1 MKKEKRSFKERYSN
15 NWICTLK
22 QVEELKKALLSK
34 TTEEV
39 KFWSDGTWASR
50 IQNEFWNDNEDPLFI
65 LTKDEIQFIN
75 QDTVDNSLYSICHLI
90 FGLDHPLS
98 NLDIHEYLLER
109 KNTDIKSFLQR
120 DLFRKNHHTY
130 SFVFTYDNLDFKC
143 AIEWENSSR
152 SLRVLLD
159 DGTIGIADGIR
170 YIINYLFDLSDEIRY
185 EYEAF
190 ILFCREIRKF
200 EAYYCNS
207 KNECMSQTTTP
218 TEVLMLQREMTP
230 DIIGNYIKVA
240 DLLDHFQLD
249 IPIPKSNDKEKYIA
263 FNDLFD
269 DYHDLYGYMDVGA
282 IESHIYWFVDNNILE
297 PFDIR
302 KKKCIYTNS
311 YEIFLDVSYP
321 IVWNYLE
328 ECFRIKKADDSYKYF
343 DSAGSLID
351 YLLSIVS
358 DLDKDI
364 KDVYNKKI
372 EQLAYVICEN
382 LDDNHEYNYLLNMI
396 AKYEE
401 TKLWR
406 NSLLNDPDLPF

>member
-1 MKKEKRSFKERYSN
+1 MKKENGSFKERFSN
-15 NWICTLK
+15 NWISTLK
-22 QVEELKKALLSK
+22 QVEALKQALLSK

-39 KFWSDGTWASR
+39 KFCSDGTWVSR
-50 IQNEFWNDNEDPLFI
+50 KQNEFWNDKEDPLFI

-98 NLDIHEYLLER
+98 NLDIHGYLLER
-109 KNTDIKSFLQR
+109 KNTDIKSFLQQ

-130 SFVFTYDNLDFKC
+130 SFVFTYDHLDFKC

-170 YIINYLFDLSDEIRY
+170 YIINYLFDLSDEISY
-185 EYEAF
+185 ENEAF
-190 ILFCREIRKF
+190 ILFC
-200 EAYYCNS
+200 
-207 KNECMSQTTTP
+207 
-218 TEVLMLQREMTP
+218 REMTP

-249 IPIPKSNDKEKYIA
+249 IPIPKSADKEKYID

-282 IESHIYWFVDNNILE
+282 IESHIYWFLDNNILE

-311 YEIFLDVSYP
+311 YEILLDKKYP
-321 IVWNYLE
+321 IEWNYLE
-328 ECFRIKKADDSYKYF
+328 ECFRIKKADESYKYC
-343 DSAGSLID
+343 DSAGALIN

-358 DLDKDI
+358 DLDINMKYI
-364 KDVYNKKI
+364 YNKKI
-372 EQLAYVICEN
+372 EQLAYVICETLN
-382 LDDNHEYNYLLNMI
+382 DNHVCNYLLNVI
-396 AKYEE
+396 TTYED
-401 TKLWR
+401 TKQWM
-406 NSLLNDPDLPF
+406 NNNQDYLPF

>member
-1 MKKEKRSFKERYSN
+1 MKEGKQSFKESYSS
-15 NWICTLK
+15 NWVYTLK
-22 QVEELKKALLSK
+22 QVEELKNILLSK

-39 KFWSDGTWASR
+39 LFWSDGTWASR
-50 IQNEFWNDNEDPLFI
+50 KQNIFWNDKEDPLFTF
-65 LTKDEIQFIN
+65 TKNEIQFIN
-75 QDTVDNSLYSICHLI
+75 QDTVENSLYSICHLI

-130 SFVFTYDNLDFKC
+130 SFVFTYGHLNFKC
-143 AIEWENSSR
+143 SIEWENSSR

-170 YIINYLFDLSDEIRY
+170 YIINYLFDLSDEIRN
-185 EYEAF
+185 EYDAF

-200 EAYYCNS
+200 EEYYYNS
-207 KNECMSQTTTP
+207 KNECISQTTTP
-218 TEVLMLQREMTP
+218 TEVLMLQREMTT

-240 DLLDHFQLD
+240 DLLDYFQLD
-249 IPIPKSNDKEKYIA
+249 IPFPKSNDKEKYID

-282 IESHIYWFVDNNILE
+282 IESHIYWFVNNNILE

-302 KKKCIYTNS
+302 KEKCIYTNS
-311 YEIFLDVSYP
+311 YEILLDKSYL
-321 IVWNYLE
+321 IEWNYLE
-328 ECFRIKKADDSYKYF
+328 ECFRIKETDESYKYF
-343 DSAGSLID
+343 DSARTLID
-351 YLLSIVS
+351 YLLSNVS
-358 DLDKDI
+358 DSDKKFKDI
-364 KDVYNKKI
+364 YNKNI
-372 EQLAYVICEN
+372 EQLAYKICEN
-382 LDDNHEYNYLLNMI
+382 LDDNHVYKYLLNMI
-396 AKYEE
+396 TTYEE